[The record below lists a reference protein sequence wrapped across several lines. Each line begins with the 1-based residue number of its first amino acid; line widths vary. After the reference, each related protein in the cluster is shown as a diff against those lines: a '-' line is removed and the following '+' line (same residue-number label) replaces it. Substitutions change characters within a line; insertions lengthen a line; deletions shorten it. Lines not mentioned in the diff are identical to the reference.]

1 MKIYCIILFSLTS
14 LGGSTIAE
22 DWKTYR
28 GDASRSGY
36 TDETIPNGLTL
47 RWVYRSEQV
56 PRPAWPTS
64 DRIDFDLVF
73 QPIIMGDLVLFGS
86 SVDDQ
91 VRAIDAKTGE
101 IRWKFYT
108 GAPIRFAPSGWEDRV
123 FVASDDG
130 WLYALSLKDGSV
142 IWKHRG
148 GPSDEKVLGNERI
161 VSKWPARGGPVVL
174 DDTVYFSAGIWPSDG
189 VYLHAL
195 EAKTGKVIWSN
206 SETGK
211 IFMNQPHGGAE
222 ATSGVSAQG
231 YLIANEG
238 QLLVPT
244 GRAVPAA
251 FDRSNGKLQYY
262 ELAKNQKRGGSRA
275 LVVDQFLLNS
285 GCLFDLK
292 TGELASQIGLGSAVA
307 LSNGIVQ
314 ADGKSLTISNWK
326 TEEVFDRKGQAKKVR
341 SLQEKKLTAMDREVL
356 EFIVTGSEAVCGQD
370 GQVCAIDYNGQQT
383 IWWTHEVEGKALGL
397 AAGNG
402 SVVVSTDKGLVYC
415 FDGEPGEVVDMTRK
429 QVAVKGEDS
438 KLAQEIIDKTGS
450 KEGFCVDLGAGEGDL
465 ALSLAKNS
473 KLHIYAVEKDP
484 AKVLAAR
491 KRLSDAGLYGTRV
504 TVIESDPANS
514 NLPKNFANLVV
525 SSSGDKAFSSEMKRL
540 QRPFGGKI
548 CTGEFGKLKIDE
560 RGSLEGGG
568 DWTHQ
573 NSGPANKL
581 CSDDSIIKGPLSML
595 WFRDVEF
602 EIPNRHGQGPAPL
615 VSNGYMVVGGVD
627 GLICLDA
634 FNGHTIWTFDLKDN
648 LKDYDGIHHDVAVGE
663 AGSNFCLSDDAVFVR
678 NGSRCLRIELA
689 SGKVAGE
696 FSTPVSDK
704 KNANN
709 NWGYLAYH
717 DGMLFGSILNDAH
730 RVSPRYKLTTLRTES
745 VNFFAM
751 DAKTGELKW
760 DFKPKGS
767 IRNNAI
773 AISGKRVLIIDR
785 PLVEADLVGNP
796 KRGQKSAKKITAD
809 KVPGG
814 TLIALNASSGKEL
827 WRNDEDIFGT
837 QLAVSEQHSTI
848 LMNYQAVNHKFFGL
862 PSEVGGRLAGFNLET
877 GKQNWSKEAEYRTRP
892 IINDYTIYAQGGTWN
907 LLTGETIKFDFQRSY
922 GCGQIASSKHLMLF
936 RSATLGYRDLTRNE
950 GTENYGGIRPSCWI
964 NAIPANGL
972 VLVPDGSS
980 KCNCSY
986 QMKAWF
992 ALQPAK

>member
-1 MKIYCIILFSLTS
+1 
-14 LGGSTIAE
+14 
-22 DWKTYR
+22 
-28 GDASRSGY
+28 
-36 TDETIPNGLTL
+36 
-47 RWVYRSEQV
+47 
-56 PRPAWPTS
+56 
-64 DRIDFDLVF
+64 
-73 QPIIMGDLVLFGS
+73 MGDLVLFGS

-91 VRAIDAKTGE
+91 VRAIDATTGE
-101 IRWKFYT
+101 IRWTFYT
-108 GAPIRFAPSGWEDRV
+108 GAPVRFAPSGWEDRV
-123 FVASDDG
+123 FVVSDDG

-211 IFMNQPHGGAE
+211 IFMKQPHGGAE

-251 FDRSNGKLQYY
+251 FDRSDGKLQYY

-292 TGELASQIGLGSAVA
+292 TGEMASQIGLGSAVA

-314 ADGKSLTISNWK
+314 ADGKSLTVSAWQDK
-326 TEEVFDRKGQAKKVR
+326 EVFDRKGQAKKVR

-415 FDGEPGEVVDMTRK
+415 FDGEPGATVEVKGK
-429 QVAVKGEDS
+429 QIAVKGRDS
-438 KLAQEIIDKTGS
+438 ELAQEILDKAKTT
-450 KEGFCVDLGAGEGDL
+450 EGFCVDLGAGEGDL
-465 ALSLAKNS
+465 AFSLAKNS
-473 KLHIYAVEKDP
+473 NLHIYAVEKDS

-491 KRLSDAGLYGTRV
+491 QRLSDAGLYGTRV

-525 SSSGDKAFSSEMKRL
+525 SSSDDKAFSFEMKRL

-548 CTGEFGKLKIDE
+548 CTGEFGTLKIDE
-560 RGSLEGGG
+560 RGVLEGGG
-568 DWTHQ
+568 GWTHQ

-581 CSDDSIIKGPLSML
+581 CSDDSVIKGPLSML

-663 AGSNFCLSDDAVFVR
+663 TGSNFCLSDDAVFVR

-704 KNANN
+704 KNANK

-717 DGMLFGSILNDAH
+717 DGKLFGSILNDGH

-745 VNFFAM
+745 VSFFAM

-760 DFKPKGS
+760 EFKPKGS

-785 PLVEADLVGNP
+785 PLVEADLVANP

-814 TLIALNASSGKEL
+814 TLIAFNASSGKEL

-848 LMNYQAVNHKFFGL
+848 LMNYQAVRHNFFGL

-877 GKQNWSKEAEYRTRP
+877 GKQNWSKEAKYQTRP
-892 IINDYTIYAQGGTWN
+892 VINDYTIYAQGGTWN

-936 RSATLGYRDLTRNE
+936 RSATLGYRDLTRDE